1 MVIPFFA
8 AFRKYVSSL
17 FWGKDIGNAAQ
28 YVRQRANSSGILK
41 SKVSSYQRFAIIG
54 NTGSGKT
61 CFAKKV
67 SLLLDIPHIEFDGLN
82 WQSNWTPAPDFVDR
96 VHDTLS
102 AHRDHGW
109 IADGNNEKVR
119 DYVWSNATTV
129 VWLDFS
135 FTIIMWRLTLRTF
148 RRLLLR
154 ETLWNGNK
162 ERWSVVFSWNSI
174 LLWGIVMYSRYKKE
188 FPEQLK
194 QPKYAHLELIRLC
207 SPSDAEKWLH
217 NLDP

>member
-1 MVIPFFA
+1 MQ
-8 AFRKYVSSL
+8 SL
-17 FWGKDIGNAAQ
+17 FSQPWKYISRLFGKYQ
-28 YVRQRANSSGILK
+28 YPMHLHERASVSISSGTRKAEVRTHKRI
-41 SKVSSYQRFAIIG
+41 AIIG

-61 CFAKKV
+61 SFAKKL
-67 SLLLDIPHIEFDGLN
+67 SLVLDIPHVELDGLN
-82 WQSNWTPAPDFVDR
+82 WQSNWTPAPDFVER
-96 VHDTLS
+96 VHHTLN
-102 AHRDHGW
+102 AHDRGW

-119 DYVWSNATTV
+119 EYVWTNATTV

-135 FTIIMWRLTLRTF
+135 FMIVMWRLTLRTF
-148 RRLLLR
+148 RRLLLK

-194 QPKYAHLELIRLC
+194 QPQYAHIEVIRLR
-207 SPSDAEKWLH
+207 SPKDADKWLRD
-217 NLDP
+217 LDP